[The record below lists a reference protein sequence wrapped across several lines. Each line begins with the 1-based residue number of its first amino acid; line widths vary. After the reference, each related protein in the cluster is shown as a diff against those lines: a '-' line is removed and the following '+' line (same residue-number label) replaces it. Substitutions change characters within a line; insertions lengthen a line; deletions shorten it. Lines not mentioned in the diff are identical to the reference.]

1 MVRAVVAVVLM
12 ACLLP
17 ATVSAWGAE
26 AHRHV
31 MARAI
36 DLLPVELRPFFDA
49 HREEL
54 ILRVND
60 PDLWRVV
67 GWDENAHHFLDFG
80 VEAYGQYPFKALP
93 REYDRAVERFGV
105 DRVKEYGLLPWRF
118 AEMFGELRRAFE
130 GIPRNAPFAADNAVL
145 FAAVAAHYIQDAHQP
160 LHATINYDG
169 QQTGQPGVHARFESG
184 LIERFGNRLRLAPRP
199 IVPIASV
206 RDFAFDTLLA
216 SYQQVD
222 ALLQADKEAIGTG
235 DVYDDAYYEAFFRK
249 VQPMLERQLNESITA
264 TASVIVSAWEA
275 AGKPALRVRDVRPV
289 ERVRRPR

>member
-1 MVRAVVAVVLM
+1 M

-36 DLLPVELRPFFDA
+36 DLLPAELRPFFDA

-54 ILRVND
+54 IFRVND

-80 VEAYGQYPFKALP
+80 VSEYGQYPFRALP
-93 REYDRAVERFGV
+93 REYDRAVERFGA
-105 DRVKEYGLLPWRF
+105 DRVKDYGLLPWRF

-130 GIPRNAPFAADNAVL
+130 GIPRNTPFAADNAVL

-160 LHATINYDG
+160 LHATVNYDG
-169 QQTGQPGVHARFESG
+169 QQTGQRGIHSRFETQ
-184 LIERFGNRLRLAPRP
+184 LFERFSSALTLKPASRTPMTSPR
-199 IVPIASV
+199 
-206 RDFAFDTLLA
+206 DTVFEVLLE
-216 SYQQVD
+216 SYQLVPS
-222 ALLQADKEAIGTG
+222 LLEADKMAAGGRTN
-235 DVYDDAYYEAFFRK
+235 YDGRYYDAFFRNAR
-249 VQPMLERQLNESITA
+249 PLLERRLSESAAA
-264 TASVIVSAWEA
+264 TAAMIAGAWTEA
-275 AGKPALRVRDVRPV
+275 GRPALRVPSRRTAGSSVR
-289 ERVRRPR
+289 